1 MNATTRSFSTES
13 DVIPYWMIIVWCI
26 ACVLALI
33 LVLVAI
39 YYSYVICCQ
48 RKKRQQK
55 RPYPYCQDPR
65 HLIDNY
71 PQALI
76 EHLYKGNIHARPMF
90 SQSFVDHMRIPR
102 AMEVKIVA
110 SVNSLNNAFPLP
122 VYNPTIQSP
131 VEENDCLEE
140 DLFSFSTERIPPSR
154 EQSFRY
160 QNMSSEES
168 KERYHKEKL
177 LVSELREKLRNQRTM
192 FDE

>member
-1 MNATTRSFSTES
+1 
-13 DVIPYWMIIVWCI
+13 
-26 ACVLALI
+26 
-33 LVLVAI
+33 
-39 YYSYVICCQ
+39 
-48 RKKRQQK
+48 
-55 RPYPYCQDPR
+55 
-65 HLIDNY
+65 
-71 PQALI
+71 
-76 EHLYKGNIHARPMF
+76 
-90 SQSFVDHMRIPR
+90 
-102 AMEVKIVA
+102 MEVKIVA

-122 VYNPTIQSP
+122 VYNPTIQSS